1 MNRFLIVIVVLA
13 VGVGA
18 QIAEHPQSATDLAF
32 DMYRSCLKD
41 FSTSCVQ
48 PKAMRWF
55 NTALQQDE
63 VMITDK
69 LSLVRTGRIM
79 RNPQQRAMDAQE
91 RMFQEIDNYLVTHSL
106 RIRAPEYFQ
115 SAEARSFVPDFLL
128 NNALTKGAM
137 IPLAERD
144 TEGRGMIRKA
154 VLPFLLGLKL
164 KTTVLVPIAL
174 ALIALKTWK
183 AMTLGLLSLVLSGAL
198 VVFKIAKP
206 KIVNYEVVHYPHHH
220 EHIEHI
226 PHHYEHVEHIVP
238 HHVEHI
244 VPHHLEHHVD
254 HHLDHHLEIPHHV
267 EHVEHLEHAAPTWD
281 PHAWARSSQETHGD
295 AQDMAFAGQKKR

>member
-1 MNRFLIVIVVLA
+1 MNRFYVVVVGVLA
-13 VGVGA
+13 VATAAWA
-18 QIAEHPQSATDLAF
+18 QQQSATDLAF
-32 DMYRSCLKD
+32 DMYHTCLKD

-55 NTALQQDE
+55 NNALQQDE

-69 LSLVRTGRIM
+69 LSIVRTGRIL
-79 RNPQQRAMDAQE
+79 RNTHQQRAMDPQE
-91 RMFQEIDNYLVTHSL
+91 RMFQEIDNYLATHSL
-106 RIRAPEYFQ
+106 RIKAPEYFQ

-128 NNALTKGAM
+128 NNALTKGGVV
-137 IPLAERD
+137 PLAERD

-244 VPHHLEHHVD
+244 VPHHLDHHV
-254 HHLDHHLEIPHHV
+254 DHHLEIPHHV
-267 EHVEHLEHAAPTWD
+267 EHVEHLEHASPSWD